1 MNRLAA
7 TMLILGAVPGI
18 ATADLVPD
26 DNEIEIHK
34 INKEGTGESIGTV
47 TLQDHEYGVLIR
59 PDLEGLS
66 PGLHGFHLHTN
77 PDCGPAEKD
86 GEMTAGAAAGS
97 HFDPDNTGS
106 HKGPFEKG
114 HKGDLPAL
122 YVNEEGEATIPELAP
137 RLELGDFDGHALV
150 IHEGGDNYS
159 DDPKLLGGGGA
170 RVACGVIESQ

>member
-1 MNRLAA
+1 MNHLAA
-7 TMLILGAVPGI
+7 TVLVLAALPGI
-18 ATADLVPD
+18 ATADRDYEV
-26 DNEIEIHK
+26 EIHK
-34 INKEGTGESIGTV
+34 ISKEGTGESIGTV

-66 PGLHGFHLHTN
+66 PGLHGFHVHTN

-86 GEMTAGAAAGS
+86 GEMVAGAAAGG

-106 HKGPFEKG
+106 HKGPFEDG

-122 YVNEEGEATIPELAP
+122 YVNDEGKATIPELAP
-137 RLELGDFDGHALV
+137 RLELGDLEGRSLI

-159 DDPKLLGGGGA
+159 DDPEPLGGGGA